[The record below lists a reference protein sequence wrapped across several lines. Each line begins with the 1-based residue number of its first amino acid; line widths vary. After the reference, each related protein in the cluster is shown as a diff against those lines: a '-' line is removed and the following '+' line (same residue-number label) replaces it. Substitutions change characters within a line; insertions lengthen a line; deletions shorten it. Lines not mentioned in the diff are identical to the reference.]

1 MVRVGQSTLGERNA
15 GAGPPPGA
23 GGVHAGEEGGLLAGI
38 TAKNLRGEIRFG
50 GPAGNEVL

>member
-15 GAGPPPGA
+15 DPGPPPGA

-38 TAKNLRGEIRFG
+38 TAKNLHGEIRFG